1 MLGQPPQ
8 LRGFVCAYYPAAPR
22 LNPKE
27 TIYDFFNLYCCNC
40 YFKEKRRKYSKRGWD
55 WPIFKKE
62 TNVKFVWRFVVEP
75 NIGVKTTHRCPEA
88 LDLEKD
94 VDDAAVA
101 DEGHDPEEEEHDA
114 EEVADEGVDR
124 RILLPVRMDDGH
136 DIIQRYRYHN

>member
-1 MLGQPPQ
+1 MLFQGKATKI
-8 LRGFVCAYYPAAPR
+8 F
-22 LNPKE
+22 
-27 TIYDFFNLYCCNC
+27 
-40 YFKEKRRKYSKRGWD
+40 KRGWD

-136 DIIQRYRYHN
+136 DII